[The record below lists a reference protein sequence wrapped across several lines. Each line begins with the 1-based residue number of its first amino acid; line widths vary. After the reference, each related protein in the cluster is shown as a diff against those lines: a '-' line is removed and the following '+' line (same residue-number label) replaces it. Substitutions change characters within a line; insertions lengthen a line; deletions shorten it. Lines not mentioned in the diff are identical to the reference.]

1 MQVFTDASLDQSVI
15 VEIVVS
21 TMLPPFNHNL
31 NCGASSR
38 YSEEQ
43 IVVGCVLQEHVDVPD
58 SNSAQ
63 HCFNDLAV
71 VSGASMQ
78 HIESEIVL
86 SELQC
91 GMLSA
96 SSSSCLLA
104 MEATQ

>member
-1 MQVFTDASLDQSVI
+1 VQVFTDASLDQSVI

-43 IVVGCVLQEHVDVPD
+43 IVVGCVLQEHVD
-58 SNSAQ
+58 
-63 HCFNDLAV
+63 AV